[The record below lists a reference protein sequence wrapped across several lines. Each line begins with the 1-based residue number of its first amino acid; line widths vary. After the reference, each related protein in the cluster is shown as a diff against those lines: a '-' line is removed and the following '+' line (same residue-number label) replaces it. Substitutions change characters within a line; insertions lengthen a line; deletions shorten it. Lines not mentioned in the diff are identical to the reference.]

1 MRRSNIAFAE
11 RLRLRRSAWGERI
24 NAYPICE
31 HPMRLRVVTL
41 LVALCITA
49 SMVGAQGQPAQQPA
63 LTRTVLQQHALGVA
77 GREGVQVMVELAA
90 GGAAPRHTHPGEE
103 FGYVLNGTATLDIA
117 GQPLLTLKPGDS
129 FFIPANTPHVA
140 RNPGT
145 TSWKAISTYIVE
157 SGKPLATPAP

>member
-1 MRRSNIAFAE
+1 MPVR
-11 RLRLRRSAWGERI
+11 
-24 NAYPICE
+24 
-31 HPMRLRVVTL
+31 TL
-41 LVALCITA
+41 TLFVGLCLVATTA
-49 SMVGAQGQPAQQPA
+49 SAQSQPSQQPV